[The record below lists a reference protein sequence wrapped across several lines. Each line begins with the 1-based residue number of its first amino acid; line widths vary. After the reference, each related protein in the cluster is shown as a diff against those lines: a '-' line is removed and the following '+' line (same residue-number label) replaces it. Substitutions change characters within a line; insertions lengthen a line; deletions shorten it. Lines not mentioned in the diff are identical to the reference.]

1 MHPNA
6 SAQNVLAVSI
16 ISVVRR
22 LGSFRLRKANN
33 VHFIVGESSQENHL
47 PSGRLQ
53 AQNRNTDSEGSGPG
67 HSLNPSRIPTSATVI
82 PSRCWTAQDAL
93 YRFIV
98 MVLARVVECTNYSLS
113 ILDSCFIV
121 SISDVISDTQQLSSV
136 DDEYRYALIGLF
148 IHTLNTE
155 HFKDVQD
162 DQLMLGL
169 FDAIARLSG
178 QSGNSNTTPNV
189 LGFNHSSPVATDR
202 DYLVDSLQNVIDSQ
216 RRAEAPDH
224 IVMNLI
230 GEGIAQICLQETSES
245 SSHHSLGNNVA
256 SSNQSPISSNL
267 SLRSESQHPISISI
281 ELGNSQQHNTAPAA
295 PAGPVYQYHSEIV
308 GIETRI
314 SQNQAALDGYYSQL
328 SEIMSSEQTATRTS
342 RSSSPHRRRSESR
355 ESPLAVMTDTDW
367 RLSPEV
373 DGIRSQSQTGE
384 GMNLRHL
391 QARSQLSVVQLYTWM
406 RETARDCLWQMER
419 SFFDD
424 MASRVLWQLSP
435 GQVREYLN
443 AQPFGSLQLEEANE
457 ISSYLNT
464 LPPASIEMSTWMHL
478 VRAAPGV
485 NLPHAQETEPIPR
498 QTSNAD
504 FNLESNTRNEVE
516 RRPNDPLSLTRLAP
530 QQTGDSG
537 YFSSDQSAD
546 LNNLIPNNGE
556 DADILEP
563 DAEGGQLSLSEDIAS
578 DDGETI
584 RGRQFYLFIKPFLEP
599 PSLIEIRETTTQAIL
614 AAYDSYFPRQPVIHN
629 ITIRNYDGEDDAYM
643 ILHIR

>member
-1 MHPNA
+1 
-6 SAQNVLAVSI
+6 
-16 ISVVRR
+16 
-22 LGSFRLRKANN
+22 
-33 VHFIVGESSQENHL
+33 
-47 PSGRLQ
+47 
-53 AQNRNTDSEGSGPG
+53 
-67 HSLNPSRIPTSATVI
+67 
-82 PSRCWTAQDAL
+82 
-93 YRFIV
+93 
-98 MVLARVVECTNYSLS
+98 
-113 ILDSCFIV
+113 
-121 SISDVISDTQQLSSV
+121 
-136 DDEYRYALIGLF
+136 
-148 IHTLNTE
+148 
-155 HFKDVQD
+155 
-162 DQLMLGL
+162 
-169 FDAIARLSG
+169 
-178 QSGNSNTTPNV
+178 
-189 LGFNHSSPVATDR
+189 
-202 DYLVDSLQNVIDSQ
+202 
-216 RRAEAPDH
+216 
-224 IVMNLI
+224 
-230 GEGIAQICLQETSES
+230 
-245 SSHHSLGNNVA
+245 
-256 SSNQSPISSNL
+256 
-267 SLRSESQHPISISI
+267 
-281 ELGNSQQHNTAPAA
+281 
-295 PAGPVYQYHSEIV
+295 
-308 GIETRI
+308 
-314 SQNQAALDGYYSQL
+314 
-328 SEIMSSEQTATRTS
+328 
-342 RSSSPHRRRSESR
+342 
-355 ESPLAVMTDTDW
+355 
-367 RLSPEV
+367 
-373 DGIRSQSQTGE
+373 
-384 GMNLRHL
+384 
-391 QARSQLSVVQLYTWM
+391 
-406 RETARDCLWQMER
+406 MER

-537 YFSSDQSAD
+537 YFSSDQSVD